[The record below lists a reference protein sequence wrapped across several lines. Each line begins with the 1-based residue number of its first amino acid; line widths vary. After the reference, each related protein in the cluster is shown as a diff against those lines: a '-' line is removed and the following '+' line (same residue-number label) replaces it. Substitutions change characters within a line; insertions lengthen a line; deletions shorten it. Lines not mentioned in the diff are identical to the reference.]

1 MYLKRIRASNFRT
14 FGDGTTSPILDW
26 ELSPGMNILVGEN
39 DSGKTAVVDAIR
51 HVLWTTSYEFVRLFE
66 TDFHIGGAKR
76 TTALFIEATLADL
89 SPDQEAAV
97 LEWLTHE
104 TDGSRSLILH
114 VQARWIA
121 PHDNKRGRVDAVTRA
136 GRGGVGPEIGSAV
149 RELVRAT
156 YLRPLRDAEAEL
168 QPGRQSRLAQILAAH
183 KSISGQEQNDFV
195 AAAPN
200 DIPKTLVG
208 LMAFSQHHLGEHEV
222 IKGVEKDINANY
234 LSKFAFA
241 GDKLSSR
248 IRIASDLALQPILEK
263 FELSL
268 LPSTGIHPDERCA
281 RGLGYNNALFMATEL
296 VLLRDGEELALL
308 LVEEPEAHLH
318 PQLQE
323 RVQRLLEQSATKP
336 EEGKRRVQVVMTTHS
351 PSLAASADVASMT
364 LVHRAQLYSLAH
376 DKTKLRK
383 SDYEFLRRFIDATKA
398 NLFFARGVAI
408 VEGPAEA
415 LLLPALAEAC
425 DLSFSRHGVS
435 MVNVGNVGLYHYA
448 RILQRADDAVK
459 VPIPV
464 ACLTDRD
471 VVPDV
476 ANDYVVKSEK
486 KRRFESE
493 YTKSEVQALVKAK
506 EERAQGGN
514 TVVCVS
520 DRWTFE
526 FDLALYGCAEL
537 MFKAIYLAK
546 LSESKGERLDE
557 EHEVTAMAAAHD
569 EWETLKAAGYS
580 DEKLASVIYR
590 PLQEKDA
597 SKAVAAQYAAHLV
610 ATGQYGKGAD
620 LFRRLP
626 PYVRRALEHLTGT
639 GTAA

>member
-1 MYLKRIRASNFRT
+1 MYLKRIRANNFRA

-39 DSGKTAVVDAIR
+39 DAGKTAVVDAIR

-66 TDFHIGGAKR
+66 TDFHIDGTKR
-76 TTALFIEATLADL
+76 TTSLFVEATLAEL

-97 LEWLTHE
+97 LEWLTHDA
-104 TDGSRSLILH
+104 DGSRSLILH
-114 VQARWIA
+114 VQARWI
-121 PHDNKRGRVDAVTRA
+121 PPQDNKRGRVDAVTRA
-136 GRGGVGPEIGSAV
+136 GRGGIGPEIGSAV

-168 QPGRQSRLAQILAAH
+168 QPGRQSRLSQILAAH
-183 KSISGQEQNDFV
+183 KSIAGQDKNDFV
-195 AAAPN
+195 AATPN
-200 DIPKTLVG
+200 EVPKNLVG
-208 LMAFSQHHLGEHEV
+208 LMAFAQHHLGEHEV
-222 IKGVEKDINANY
+222 IKGVEKDINENY
-234 LSKFAFA
+234 LNKFAFA
-241 GDKLSSR
+241 GDELSSR
-248 IRIASDLALQPILEK
+248 IQIASDLALQPILEK

-323 RVQRLLEQSATKP
+323 RVQRLLEQSATTP
-336 EEGKRRVQVVMTTHS
+336 DAGKRRVQVVMTTHS

-376 DKTKLRK
+376 DKTKLKK

-408 VEGPAEA
+408 VEGPAET

-425 DLSFSRHGVS
+425 GRSFSRHGVS
-435 MVNVGNVGLYHYA
+435 MVNVSNVGLYHYA
-448 RILQRADDAVK
+448 RILQRADEAVK

-476 ANDYVVKSEK
+476 ANNYVAKSDK

-493 YTKSEVQALVKAK
+493 YTDAEITALVKAK
-506 EERAQGGN
+506 EDRAQGGN
-514 TVVCVS
+514 TIVCVS

-526 FDLALYGCAEL
+526 YDLALYGCAEL
-537 MFKAIYLAK
+537 MFKAIHLAK
-546 LSESKGERLDE
+546 LAESKGERLDE
-557 EHEVTAMAAAHD
+557 EHEVTAMAEAHD
-569 EWETLKAAGYS
+569 AWEALKAADYS
-580 DEKLASVIYR
+580 NEKLASVIYR

-610 ATGQYGKGAD
+610 ATGQYGQGDD
-620 LFRRLP
+620 LFKRLP
-626 PYVRRALEHLTGT
+626 PYVQRALAHLTGK